1 MIDPLSLSSRVQ
13 VAALAPV
20 VSMRCL
26 VVPFKQG
33 VGIQSRLRHL
43 RQRRACAS
51 PLQRKIRE
59 HFMDKRL
66 TYYILA
72 GMALGVAV
80 GYAVHVGI
88 PQDNVWFGYLTKTFK
103 LLSDIFL
110 NLIKLLVA
118 PLILSTIVVGITHM
132 GDSATLGRIGFRA
145 ISWFIFAS
153 FISIGLGLMM
163 VNIFQPG
170 IGAPIDN
177 VASAAASI
185 GEVKKLD
192 FWEFILSIFPK
203 NALEALATNN
213 ILQILVFA
221 LFAGVALSA
230 LGEKGAPL
238 VRGAD
243 ALAEMMLQITHYVM
257 RYAPIAV
264 FGALAAVVA
273 KSGLAILGT
282 YLELVTEFYL
292 SLALLWAI
300 LLSMGAIF
308 LGRRIWTLIRYIREP
323 MLIAFSTAS
332 SEAALP
338 KLFEQLDRFGVPRRI
353 SGFMLPMGYSFNLD
367 GSMMYMSFATL
378 FIAQAYGIDL
388 PIGTQILI
396 LLTLM
401 ISSKGVAAVPRASL
415 VVITGTL
422 AMFDLPVE
430 GVALILAIDQ
440 FLDMGRTATNVV
452 GNAVATS
459 VITKWEGKLEEPDP
473 EFMEHPHAPA
483 HTVHDGARGLDLASD
498 MVKDERS

>member
-1 MIDPLSLSSRVQ
+1 
-13 VAALAPV
+13 
-20 VSMRCL
+20 
-26 VVPFKQG
+26 
-33 VGIQSRLRHL
+33 
-43 RQRRACAS
+43 
-51 PLQRKIRE
+51 
-59 HFMDKRL
+59 MDKRL
-66 TYYILA
+66 TLWILA
-72 GMALGVAV
+72 GMILGVVV
-80 GYAVHVGI
+80 GYTVHVSFA
-88 PQDNVWFGYLTKTFK
+88 PDSMQFEYFLKTFN
-103 LLSDIFL
+103 LLSNIFL
-110 NLIKLLVA
+110 NLVKLLVA
-118 PLILSTIVVGITHM
+118 PLILSTIVVGIAHM
-132 GDSATLGRIGFRA
+132 GDSSALGRIGFRA
-145 ISWFIFAS
+145 ITWFIIAS
-153 FISIGLGLMM
+153 FISIGLGLLM
-163 VNIFQPG
+163 VNLFQPG
-170 IGAPIDN
+170 VGAPVDGIAN
-177 VASAAASI
+177 AAATI

-203 NALEALATNN
+203 NAFEAMATNN

-221 LFAGVALSA
+221 LFAGIALSA

-238 VRGAD
+238 VRGAES
-243 ALAEMMLQITHYVM
+243 LAEMMLQITHYVM
-257 RYAPIAV
+257 RYAPVAV

-273 KSGLAILGT
+273 KSGLAILAT

-292 SLALLWAI
+292 SLALLWII
-300 LLSMGAIF
+300 LLSIGAIF

-353 SGFMLPMGYSFNLD
+353 SGFMLPLGYSFNLD
-367 GSMMYMSFATL
+367 GSMMYMSFATI

-388 PIGTQILI
+388 SIGTQILI

-422 AMFDLPVE
+422 AMFNLPVE

-459 VITKWEGKLEEPDP
+459 VITKWEGMLEVEEPAYI
-473 EFMEHPHAPA
+473 ESPHAPA
-483 HTVHDGARGLDLASD
+483 HTVADGKAGLDLASD
-498 MVKDERS
+498 MVTDERSTKI

>member
-1 MIDPLSLSSRVQ
+1 
-13 VAALAPV
+13 
-20 VSMRCL
+20 
-26 VVPFKQG
+26 
-33 VGIQSRLRHL
+33 
-43 RQRRACAS
+43 
-51 PLQRKIRE
+51 
-59 HFMDKRL
+59 MDKRL
-66 TYYILA
+66 TVYILI
-72 GMALGVAV
+72 GMILGVLV
-80 GYAVHVGI
+80 GYGVHVGI
-88 PQDNVWFGYLTKTFK
+88 AVDNVWFEYLTKTFK

-118 PLILSTIVVGITHM
+118 PLILSTIVVGIAHM
-132 GDSATLGRIGFRA
+132 GDSSALGRIGFRA
-145 ISWFIFAS
+145 ISWFIIAS
-153 FISIGLGLMM
+153 FISIGLGLLM
-163 VNIFQPG
+163 VNLLQPG
-170 IGAPIDN
+170 VGAPVDSLAN
-177 VASAAASI
+177 AASTI

-203 NALEALATNN
+203 NALEAMATNN

-282 YLELVTEFYL
+282 YLELVLEFYA
-292 SLALLWAI
+292 SLAILWTI
-300 LLSMGAIF
+300 LLSLGAIF
-308 LGRRIWTLIRYIREP
+308 LGRRIFTLIRYIREP

-353 SGFMLPMGYSFNLD
+353 SGFMLPLGYSFNLD
-367 GSMMYMSFATL
+367 GSMMYMSFATI

-388 PIGTQILI
+388 PIATQILI

-430 GVALILAIDQ
+430 GIALILAIDQ

-459 VITKWEGKLEEPDP
+459 VITKWEGMLEVEEP
-473 EFMEHPHAPA
+473 EFIEPPHAPA
-483 HTVHDGARGLDLASD
+483 HTVAGGKAGLDLAED
-498 MVKDERS
+498 MVTDERTTKL

>member
-1 MIDPLSLSSRVQ
+1 
-13 VAALAPV
+13 
-20 VSMRCL
+20 
-26 VVPFKQG
+26 
-33 VGIQSRLRHL
+33 
-43 RQRRACAS
+43 
-51 PLQRKIRE
+51 
-59 HFMDKRL
+59 MDRRL
-66 TYYILA
+66 TWYILG
-72 GMALGVAV
+72 GMILGVIV
-80 GYAVHVGI
+80 GYAVHIGL
-88 PQDNVWFGYLTKTFK
+88 PQDNVWFEYTTKTFK

-118 PLILSTIVVGITHM
+118 PLILSTIVVGIAHM
-132 GDSATLGRIGFRA
+132 GDSNALGRIGFRA
-145 ISWFIFAS
+145 ISWFIIAS
-153 FISIGLGLMM
+153 FISIGLGLLM
-163 VNIFQPG
+163 VNLFQPG
-170 IGAPIDN
+170 VGAPVDT
-177 VASAAASI
+177 VANAAASI
-185 GEVKKLD
+185 GDVKKLD

-203 NALEALATNN
+203 NAFEAMATNN

-230 LGEKGAPL
+230 MGEKGAPL

-257 RYAPIAV
+257 RFAPIAV
-264 FGALAAVVA
+264 FGALAKVVA
-273 KSGLAILGT
+273 TSGLAILGT
-282 YLELVTEFYL
+282 YLELVVEFYL
-292 SLALLWAI
+292 SLIILWVI
-300 LLSMGAIF
+300 LLSMGGIF
-308 LGRRIWTLIRYIREP
+308 LGKRIWTLIRYIREP

-353 SGFMLPMGYSFNLD
+353 SGFMLPLGYSFNLD
-367 GSMMYMSFATL
+367 GSMMYMSFATI
-378 FIAQAYGIDL
+378 FIAQAYGLDL
-388 PIGTQILI
+388 SISTQILI

-459 VITKWEGKLEEPDP
+459 VITKWEGMLEVEEP
-473 EFMEHPHAPA
+473 EFIEPLHAPS
-483 HTVHDGARGLDLASD
+483 HTAASGKAGLELAED
-498 MVKDERS
+498 MVSDERKT

>member
-1 MIDPLSLSSRVQ
+1 MI
-13 VAALAPV
+13 
-20 VSMRCL
+20 
-26 VVPFKQG
+26 
-33 VGIQSRLRHL
+33 
-43 RQRRACAS
+43 
-51 PLQRKIRE
+51 
-59 HFMDKRL
+59 
-66 TYYILA
+66 
-72 GMALGVAV
+72 LGVVV
-80 GYAVHVGI
+80 GYAVHLNFA
-88 PQDNVWFGYLTKTFK
+88 PDSTQFEYLTKTFK
-103 LLSDIFL
+103 LFSDIFL

-118 PLILSTIVVGITHM
+118 PLILSTIVVGIAHM
-132 GDSATLGRIGFRA
+132 GDSSALGRIGFRA
-145 ISWFIFAS
+145 ITWFIIAS
-153 FISIGLGLMM
+153 FISIGLGLLM
-163 VNIFQPG
+163 VNVFQPG
-170 IGAPIDN
+170 IGAPVNTITN
-177 VASAAASI
+177 AAATI

-203 NALEALATNN
+203 NAFEAMATNN

-221 LFAGVALSA
+221 LFAGIALSA

-238 VRGAD
+238 VRGAE
-243 ALAEMMLQITHYVM
+243 ALADMMLQITHYVM
-257 RYAPIAV
+257 RVAPLAV
-264 FGALAAVVA
+264 FGALAGVVA

-292 SLALLWAI
+292 SLALLWTI
-300 LLSMGAIF
+300 LLSIGSIF

-353 SGFMLPMGYSFNLD
+353 SGFMLPLGYSFNLD
-367 GSMMYMSFATL
+367 GSMMYMSFATI

-388 PIGTQILI
+388 PIATQILI

-459 VITKWEGKLEEPDP
+459 VITKWEGMLEVEEP
-473 EFMEHPHAPA
+473 EYIESPHAPA
-483 HTVHDGARGLDLASD
+483 HTVAAGKAGLDLAND
-498 MVKDERS
+498 MVTDERGTKL

>member
-1 MIDPLSLSSRVQ
+1 
-13 VAALAPV
+13 
-20 VSMRCL
+20 
-26 VVPFKQG
+26 
-33 VGIQSRLRHL
+33 
-43 RQRRACAS
+43 
-51 PLQRKIRE
+51 
-59 HFMDKRL
+59 MDKKL
-66 TYYILA
+66 TWYILA
-72 GMALGVAV
+72 GMILGVVA
-80 GYAVHVGI
+80 GYILHISLPADSDAFVAMS
-88 PQDNVWFGYLTKTFK
+88 KSFK

-118 PLILSTIVVGITHM
+118 PLILSTIVVGIAHM
-132 GDSATLGRIGFRA
+132 GDSSALGRIGTRA
-145 ISWFIFAS
+145 IIWFIIAS
-153 FISIGLGLMM
+153 FISIGLGLLM
-163 VNIFQPG
+163 VNLFQPG
-170 IGAPIDN
+170 VGAPVDT
-177 VASAAASI
+177 VASAAGSI

-203 NALEALATNN
+203 NAIDAMATNN
-213 ILQILVFA
+213 ILQILVFS

-257 RYAPIAV
+257 RFAPFAV

-273 KSGLAILGT
+273 KSGLGILQT
-282 YLELVTEFYL
+282 YATLVLEFYL
-292 SLALLWAI
+292 SLGILWAI
-300 LLSMGAIF
+300 LLSIGALF

-353 SGFMLPMGYSFNLD
+353 SGFMLPLGYSFNLD
-367 GSMMYMSFATL
+367 GSMMYMSFATI
-378 FIAQAYGIDL
+378 FIAQAYGIPLD
-388 PIGTQILI
+388 IGTQILI

-459 VITKWEGKLEEPDP
+459 VITKWEGMLEVEEPESGGQP
-473 EFMEHPHAPA
+473 KAPTQ
-483 HTVHDGARGLDLASD
+483 TVHGGARGLELAED
-498 MVKDERS
+498 MVADERSKPV